1 MNAVAMHWSLKDGGE
16 LELFAHFI
24 SKEQC
29 PQLFAA
35 VQASVSWQSREIRI
49 AGKSVAEPRL
59 TAWVGDPEAVYTYSG
74 RRNVPEPWSDVLGE
88 LRRRISLAACEDMNS
103 VLCNLYRDGHDSMG
117 FHADKERELG
127 DNPVIASLSLG
138 ATRRFQLRHRS
149 DATARLDLDLES
161 GSLLVMRGTLQHH
174 FRHAVPKQPAVREP
188 RINLTFRRVHQAA
201 EVSKRSADV

>member
-1 MNAVAMHWSLKDGGE
+1 MHWSLKDGGE
-16 LELFAHFI
+16 LELLAHFI
-24 SKEQC
+24 GKEQC

-35 VQASVSWQSREIRI
+35 VQASVSWQQREIRI
-49 AGKSVAEPRL
+49 AGKSVSEPRL

-74 RRNVPEPWSDVLGE
+74 RRNVPEPWPDVLGE
-88 LRRRISLAACEDMNS
+88 LRRQVSLAAREDMNS

-117 FHADKERELG
+117 FHADQERELG

-149 DATARLDLDLES
+149 DPSARLDLELDS

-174 FRHAVPKQPAVREP
+174 FRHAIPKQPAIREP
-188 RINLTFRRVHQAA
+188 RINLTFRRIRTCTDS
-201 EVSKRSADV
+201 SKRSAEL

>member
-1 MNAVAMHWSLKDGGE
+1 
-16 LELFAHFI
+16 
-24 SKEQC
+24 
-29 PQLFAA
+29 
-35 VQASVSWQSREIRI
+35 
-49 AGKSVAEPRL
+49 
-59 TAWVGDPEAVYTYSG
+59 
-74 RRNVPEPWSDVLGE
+74 
-88 LRRRISLAACEDMNS
+88 
-103 VLCNLYRDGHDSMG
+103 MG

-188 RINLTFRRVHQAA
+188 RINLTFRRIHLPVEA
-201 EVSKRSADV
+201 SKRSADV